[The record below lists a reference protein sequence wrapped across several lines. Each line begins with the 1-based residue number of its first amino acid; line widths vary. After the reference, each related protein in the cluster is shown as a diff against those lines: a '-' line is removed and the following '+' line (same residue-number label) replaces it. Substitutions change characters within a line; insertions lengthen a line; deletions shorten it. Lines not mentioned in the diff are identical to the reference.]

1 MVRALYKKLLSLY
14 PRVYKERFG
23 QSIEQT
29 FNDLYNE
36 QKRQMD
42 RGLISLI
49 LWLWIFL
56 ETALGI
62 IKEHTLLVTE
72 GYTMRTIMTNP
83 KLAALVGLFFI
94 VPFAL
99 LNAIVGNRIEPFFS
113 LIRPAIHTGPHEY
126 LVLFIVLL
134 LIPVGSYIAL
144 QPILHRGAEGR
155 RRFYPVSVLLA
166 AVLLMVF
173 VTLSAALGSEIYR
186 CDVLQIP
193 NCD

>member
-1 MVRALYKKLLSLY
+1 MVRAFYKKLLSLY

-23 QSIEQT
+23 QSMEQT

-42 RGLISLI
+42 RGLFSLI
-49 LWLWIFL
+49 LWIFL

-62 IKEHTLLVTE
+62 IKEHKLLITE
-72 GYTMRTIMTNP
+72 GHTMRNITTNP
-83 KLAALVGLFFI
+83 KLAALIGLFFI
-94 VPFAL
+94 APFAL

-113 LIRPAIHTGPHEY
+113 LIRPDIHTGPYEY

-144 QPILHRGAEGR
+144 QPILHRGAEGKR
-155 RRFYPVSVLLA
+155 SFYPLNVLLA

-173 VTLSAALGSEIYR
+173 VTLSVALGSEIYR